1 MAMFTAYSHLGLK
14 MGIDWSVGQLKS
26 CHLSC
31 VLLQSISKCY
41 LLWYC
46 FRSFV
51 QGVHSMEGKLFGRT
65 EEEKRRQRAAGI
77 HALLSC
83 QEECA
88 KLKKCFRESW
98 FGWCSEEHKAFWSC
112 FQKVRTLC
120 HQFSLHLCR
129 HLYHYLQGQG
139 NVFSL
144 MARPHPPV
152 RKTSL
157 NQSSTPSEGLG
168 LVTRPV

>member
-1 MAMFTAYSHLGLK
+1 
-14 MGIDWSVGQLKS
+14 
-26 CHLSC
+26 
-31 VLLQSISKCY
+31 
-41 LLWYC
+41 
-46 FRSFV
+46 
-51 QGVHSMEGKLFGRT
+51 MEGKLFGQT
-65 EEEKRRQRAAGI
+65 EEEKRQQRAAGI
-77 HALLSC
+77 HTLLSC

-120 HQFSLHLCR
+120 RQFCLHLCIY
-129 HLYHYLQGQG
+129 LYHYLQGQG

-144 MARPHPPV
+144 VPRHHPLM

-157 NQSSTPSEGLG
+157 KQSSTPTEGLG
-168 LVTRPV
+168 LVTRLVYPSDVRKGLLWACSKIVTI